1 MVSYHN
7 PMLLHTTQRYSGPQN
22 IKPDSTHTFLLVII
36 LIFIGYV
43 PWRETLLYVFYR
55 WIAGSCIGGLRRQFW
70 MPIALFS
77 YRSLT
82 TAAYNHAML
91 LSYDFH
97 SGKSSS
103 DINTDISRGNSV
115 NGFVDTI
122 AFQIAPMLSD
132 LCIAFGYFFFLFDS
146 YMALVVAVVSV
157 MYIYISIKQTA
168 AQIDIRKATVDVS
181 VTLHMSQLKL
191 TYHRPTVISHA

>member
-1 MVSYHN
+1 
-7 PMLLHTTQRYSGPQN
+7 
-22 IKPDSTHTFLLVII
+22 
-36 LIFIGYV
+36 
-43 PWRETLLYVFYR
+43 
-55 WIAGSCIGGLRRQFW
+55 

-157 MYIYISIKQTA
+157 MYIYVSIKQTA
-168 AQIDIRKATVDVS
+168 AQVNIRKTMVDVS
-181 VTLHMSQLKL
+181 ITLSACLGLSLRVTDLPRSVTHNERYTERLD
-191 TYHRPTVISHA
+191 HR